1 MYNKQKFVNLRS
13 IFLFLLGVLGV
24 FGVSGY
30 ANMLMR
36 DRERDNVFY
45 NASYID
51 KAP

>member
-13 IFLFLLGVLGV
+13 IFLFLLGVHGV
-24 FGVSGY
+24 NDD
-30 ANMLMR
+30 AHMMMR
-36 DRERDNVFY
+36 DRERERENVFY

>member
-13 IFLFLLGVLGV
+13 TFLLFIGVVDDVAGE
-24 FGVSGY
+24 
-30 ANMLMR
+30 AHML
-36 DRERDNVFY
+36 RERDNVFY